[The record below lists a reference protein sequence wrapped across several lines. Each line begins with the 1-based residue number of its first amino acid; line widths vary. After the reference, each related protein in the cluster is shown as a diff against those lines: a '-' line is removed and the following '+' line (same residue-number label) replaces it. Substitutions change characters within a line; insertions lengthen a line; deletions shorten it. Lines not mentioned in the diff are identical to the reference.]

1 MVDTKTLTKYKC
13 ILASFM
19 SFTHNRAVGS
29 EYPRDHVHAMEVLAA
44 VTPNDVVK
52 YLNMKAFGTTE
63 PAGDANPT
71 SARANSL
78 AMDKKAI
85 SYFMPNRDVWSMTR
99 SEGNPTRS
107 ALVNALIKRV
117 KKKEARKQGVD
128 SQTRRPMRSQE
139 FVAMHDL
146 LNRNVLSAGRRG
158 DGAHDVF
165 WKRYG
170 ISAMTNFQFHLI
182 ARVDDS
188 TQLILEHIRV
198 HDSFPNALKTRLNWS
213 KNVDDERDAPWQ
225 IVLGSLN
232 PVYCVLCSLA
242 LWLEL
247 NLKLNPTA
255 MNSPYVFCISD
266 DVRVPEGGLKS
277 KAMIQAA
284 FTVLFRRA
292 EFKGEEADGE
302 GGGGDVSM
310 LGSHSIRKYAATFA
324 RRCGVTKDEKDIR
337 GRWKGAGR
345 VSDVYDDVELPY
357 PDAKVAE
364 KLCGG
369 GPCFYVS
376 DPTLDATMMNT
387 FVLSRVVPNIR
398 KRLPES
404 ACLVLGKALLWMIC
418 SPVADEYVPSDFKRD
433 VLSEWEHVRG
443 ADYDAELNPIKKMA
457 VTVSGDHGAVFIDMV
472 GMIGEQADGIAG
484 GQHGDG
490 VPGTNNVALRNQ
502 LLGMQSGLLSLR
514 QDNLEIKTAINVIKV
529 NLERCFGI
537 LNGNIR
543 RIALQPARRRTAGG
557 ERDAVEAAEVPGRA
571 AANDLAMMATL
582 MPTPRSLHDLW
593 QEYHHGV
600 GGRKAARLFSHSE
613 RGRSKHRYHRR
624 KVVWDLVSRLIRQ
637 GDTAETAIDKI
648 YAVYGGQ
655 TSVTNI
661 INGLKRDKKDGTLN
675 PNFRS

>member
-19 SFTHNRAVGS
+19 SFLHNRPVGG
-29 EYPRDHVHAMEVLAA
+29 EYHRDHVHAMEVLAA
-44 VTPNDVVK
+44 ITPNDVLRYMNLK
-52 YLNMKAFGTTE
+52 TFGTTE
-63 PAGDANPT
+63 PAGDANPI
-71 SARANSL
+71 SAQANSL

-85 SYFMPNRDVWSMTR
+85 SYFMPNRDMWSVTR
-99 SEGNPTRS
+99 TEGNPTRS
-107 ALVNALIKRV
+107 ALVNGLIKRV

-128 SQTRRPMRSQE
+128 SQTQQPMLGQE
-139 FVAMHDL
+139 FVVMHDL
-146 LNRNVLSAGRRG
+146 LKRNVLSAGRRG
-158 DGAHDVF
+158 EGAHDVF

-170 ISAMTNFQFHLI
+170 ISAMVNFQFHLI

-188 TQLILEHIRV
+188 TQLVLEHIRV
-198 HDSFPNALKTRLNWS
+198 HDAFPNALKTRLNWS

-266 DVRVPEGGLKS
+266 DVRVPDGGLKT
-277 KAMIQAA
+277 KAMIQSL
-284 FTVLFRRA
+284 FTRMFRRQ
-292 EFKGEEADGE
+292 EFKGEENGDGE
-302 GGGGDVSM
+302 LSM

-337 GRWKGAGR
+337 GRWKGTGR
-345 VSDVYDDVELPY
+345 VSDVYDDVELPF

-369 GPCFYVS
+369 GPCFYVP
-376 DPTLDATMMNT
+376 DQTLDATMMNT

-404 ACLVLGKALLWMIC
+404 ACLVLGKALLWLIC
-418 SPVADEYVPSDFKRD
+418 SPLADEYVPGDFKRE

-443 ADYDAELNPIKKMA
+443 ADVDPEMNPIKQMA

-472 GMIGEQADGIAG
+472 GAIDV
-484 GQHGDG
+484 DG
-490 VPGTNNVALRNQ
+490 VAGQPALGTNVTMRNQ

-514 QDNLEIKTAINVIKV
+514 QDNVELKTAVNRIQL

-537 LNGNIR
+537 LNGNVR
-543 RIALQPARRRTAGG
+543 RIALQPARRRTAGVERG
-557 ERDAVEAAEVPGRA
+557 EGEAGGAEEVPERA

-600 GGRKAARLFSHSE
+600 GGRKAARLFSYTE
-613 RGRSKHRYHRR
+613 RGRSKHRYSRR
-624 KVVWDLVSRLIRQ
+624 KVVWDLVSRLIRM

-675 PNFRS
+675 PNFRI

>member
-19 SFTHNRAVGS
+19 SFIHNRAAGS
-29 EYPRDHVHAMEVLAA
+29 EYPRDHVHAIEVLAA
-44 VTPNDVVK
+44 VTPNDVLS
-52 YLNMKAFGTTE
+52 YLNMKTFGTRE
-63 PAGDANPT
+63 PAGDANPI

-85 SYFMPNRDVWSMTR
+85 SYFMPNRDVWSVTR
-99 SEGNPTRS
+99 TEGNPTRS

-117 KKKEARKQGVD
+117 KKKEARKQGAD
-128 SQTRRPMRSQE
+128 SQTRRPMLGLE
-139 FVAMHDL
+139 FVVMHNL
-146 LNRNVLSAGRRG
+146 LNQNVLSAGRRSE
-158 DGAHDVF
+158 GAHDVF

-170 ISAMTNFQFHLI
+170 ISAMVNFQFHLI

-188 TQLILEHIRV
+188 TQLVLEHIRV

-247 NLKLNPTA
+247 NLKLNPTS

-266 DVRVPEGGLKS
+266 DIRVPDGGLKS

-284 FTVLFRRA
+284 FTILFRRE
-292 EFKGEEADGE
+292 EFKGDGE
-302 GGGGDVSM
+302 GRGGGGELSM

-376 DPTLDATMMNT
+376 DPGLDATMMNT

-404 ACLVLGKALLWMIC
+404 ACLVLGKALLWLIC
-418 SPVADEYVPSDFKRD
+418 SPVADEYIPSDFKRD
-433 VLSEWEHVRG
+433 VLSDWEHVRG
-443 ADYDAELNPIKKMA
+443 ADFDAELNPIKKMA
-457 VTVSGDHGAVFIDMV
+457 VAVSGDHGAVYIDMV
-472 GMIGEQADGIAG
+472 GTVEVDRIAG
-484 GQHGDG
+484 QVEGG
-490 VPGTNNVALRNQ
+490 PGTNNVTMRNQ
-502 LLGMQSGLLSLR
+502 LLGMQSGLLALR
-514 QDNLEIKTAINVIKV
+514 QDNLEIKTSINVIKL

-543 RIALQPARRRTAGG
+543 RIALQPARRRTAGA
-557 ERDAVEAAEVPGRA
+557 ERDEAADAVEVPGRA

-593 QEYHHGV
+593 HEFHHGV
-600 GGRKAARLFSHSE
+600 GGRKAARLFSYSE

-624 KVVWDLVSRLIRQ
+624 KVVWDLVSNLVRM

-675 PNFRS
+675 PNFRT